1 MIQINHRE
9 VSMMTLQDGN
19 SALASSPQL
28 ELVYKECSSSISCTV
43 RQSMNR
49 ESESPLTTGRR
60 SHNWEGSQGIRHI
73 VVNYSLRAAG
83 LFIIVYCA

>member
-28 ELVYKECSSSISCTV
+28 ELVYEDSRSEAALHHAQLDNQWTV
-43 RQSMNR
+43 SLSHHWLLV
-49 ESESPLTTGRR
+49 EEAITGR
-60 SHNWEGSQGIRHI
+60 E
-73 VVNYSLRAAG
+73 AKE
-83 LFIIVYCA
+83 